1 MFVQRWRSYIVI
13 SLIIIM
19 LLSMHEILL
28 LFSAVCSSSS
38 LVATGVLSHSLPRA
52 QKSSFSPLKHGR
64 KRLRRSSSVTDLTQH
79 NKPHPLHPP
88 LLSQKSL
95 QFDDPIA
102 SNNEI
107 ERIIAKIQQDNK
119 ILAELDKNPGEFSL
133 YLSLSLFHTQHL
145 FLLFL
150 FNLFLLLTPSPSLA
164 TYLPPFCHALKILQ

>member
-1 MFVQRWRSYIVI
+1 MI

-95 QFDDPIA
+95 QFDDPVA

-133 YLSLSLFHTQHL
+133 YLSLSLSHAASLALSFQPL
-145 FLLFL
+145 FIINSLPSLSQLIYLLFVM
-150 FNLFLLLTPSPSLA
+150 
-164 TYLPPFCHALKILQ
+164 H